1 MEAGA
6 RSARDAGASWSP
18 SALFD
23 LAEEVVERAVD
34 GPVHVRGRVVDTG
47 ASRAGTQFVTIVDE
61 DQTAPTWDTPR
72 LGLVVFAWRAQWFER
87 PLGGPVS
94 EALATGTVIDA
105 VGELGLAPGEG
116 ALQLRVQSLAVASDS
131 TDAADKAALRARMQA
146 EDWVAERPPLPRV
159 LRRVGALISVA
170 GDGDLDEALRLVE
183 HDPAAPA
190 FCRHRIHPLSATA
203 VHDVP
208 RLLDHHVAADVD
220 AVLIAFGGHLPAV
233 SAWDSAAVLG
243 AIRRCHHAGIP
254 VVAGFAHGSDQP
266 LTKLLAHNRG
276 QASAAVTTLVAH
288 NRQLLGRL
296 PTALRDGIGQVDGAR
311 SRVAATTV
319 DALRRSAAA
328 PGAVARRRHRAV
340 VLEVGRVARAADDL
354 TRVDRL
360 APRLRRT
367 VDALGDP
374 RATLQRQLG
383 DSLVQVGGA
392 VGRVRTDLDRRHE
405 VAGRLPGLL
414 RRGFAVVTDGDGQ
427 PLPAGRPAT
436 GSSIRVTT
444 ATATFAATV
453 DSAQPTAEHDP
464 PHDPDPTEEPH
475 DD

>member
-1 MEAGA
+1 MEAG
-6 RSARDAGASWSP
+6 WSP
-18 SALFD
+18 SSLFD
-23 LAEEVVERAVD
+23 LAEEAVAAAVE

-87 PLGGPVS
+87 PLGGPIS

-105 VGELGLAPGEG
+105 VGELGLAPGDG
-116 ALQLRVQSLAVASDS
+116 ALQLRVQSLAIASDS
-131 TDAADKAALRARMQA
+131 TDAAEKAALRARMEA
-146 EDWVAERPPLPRV
+146 EHWVDERPALPRV

-233 SAWDSAAVLG
+233 SAWDSEPVLA
-243 AIRRCHHAGIP
+243 AIRRCYEAGIP

-276 QASAAVTTLVAH
+276 QASAAVTALVAH
-288 NRQLLGRL
+288 NRQVLGRL

-311 SRVAATTV
+311 TRVAATTT
-319 DALRRSAAA
+319 ATLRRAAAA
-328 PGAVARRRHRAV
+328 PAAVARARHRAIT
-340 VLEVGRVARAADDL
+340 LEVGRVARAADDL
-354 TRVDRL
+354 TRTDRL

-367 VDALGDP
+367 VEALGDP
-374 RATLQRQLG
+374 RGPLRRRLDQA
-383 DSLVQVGGA
+383 LVGAGSA
-392 VGRVRTDLDRRHE
+392 VGRVHTDLDRRHE

-414 RRGFAVVTDGDGQ
+414 RRGFAVVTDGDGR
-427 PLPAGRPAT
+427 PLPPGMPPA

-444 ATATFAATV
+444 ATATFGATV
-453 DSAQPTAEHDP
+453 DHDATAD
-464 PHDPDPTEEPH
+464 DTDQTEEPDH
-475 DD
+475 A